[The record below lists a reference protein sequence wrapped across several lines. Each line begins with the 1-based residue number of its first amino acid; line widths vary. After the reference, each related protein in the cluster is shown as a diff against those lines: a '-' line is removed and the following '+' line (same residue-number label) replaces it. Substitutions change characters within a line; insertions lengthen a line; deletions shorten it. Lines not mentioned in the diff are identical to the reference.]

1 MNTERQNNLYGVNR
15 KTMTIS
21 NAHYMFIFSPQT
33 AISFW
38 SLPLCLSHFLPNQEI
53 SLAHSLAR
61 SLFIATEIH
70 STCPLIGVPLFLYLC
85 IPLFI
90 QNHMLMKSVII
101 NLKYL
106 IFRSV
111 SASEGGWL
119 EEQRRREG
127 GGGRGGAAGGGGGK
141 SYAVASAL
149 SASATFKSAPTK
161 AQVRHCFP
169 HLLHLKSSYE
179 LQFLNPPPKDS
190 RPKLPLLSGFFFL
203 GEGDVSR
210 FGLQYRS
217 LPLSPISKL
226 HPQPQH

>member
-1 MNTERQNNLYGVNR
+1 MH
-15 KTMTIS
+15 TICS
-21 NAHYMFIFSPQT
+21 FFPPRLPFLSDLFPFPSVIFSPT
-33 AISFW
+33 KK
-38 SLPLCLSHFLPNQEI
+38 SLLLTR
-53 SLAHSLAR
+53 SLAR

-127 GGGRGGAAGGGGGK
+127 GGGRGGAGGGGGGK

-169 HLLHLKSSYE
+169 HLLHLKPSYE
-179 LQFLNPPPKDS
+179 LQFLNRPPQRSKTQTTFTVWF
-190 RPKLPLLSGFFFL
+190 LFL